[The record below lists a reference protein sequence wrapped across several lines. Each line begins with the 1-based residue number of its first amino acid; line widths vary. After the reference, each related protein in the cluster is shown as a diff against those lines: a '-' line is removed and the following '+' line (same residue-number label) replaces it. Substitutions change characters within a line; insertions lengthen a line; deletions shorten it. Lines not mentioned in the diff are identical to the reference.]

1 MSCRHLPE
9 FGRISARLAKAA
21 PVCSAGPTRRSAL
34 PAGTGRAIAGCKT
47 FSPVTVKATSPSA
60 TVLPDP
66 GRPAAVPFSRT
77 LANLLDTWFRIPG
90 TKQRIGFDPIIG
102 LIPGVGDAIAAV
114 LGGLI
119 LMEARQC
126 GAPGSVMRRMTAN
139 LLINAFVGAV
149 PLLGDLFSIW
159 YQSNARNYAIL
170 RTWQAGEKVPANPKT
185 KWLAG
190 GCIGL
195 LAVAI
200 GVGALAV
207 WLGRTLWHWLTS

>member
-1 MSCRHLPE
+1 M
-9 FGRISARLAKAA
+9 
-21 PVCSAGPTRRSAL
+21 
-34 PAGTGRAIAGCKT
+34 
-47 FSPVTVKATSPSA
+47 KATYPSA
-60 TVLPDP
+60 PATMREP
-66 GRPAAVPFSRT
+66 RAPAAVPFSRT
-77 LANLLDTWFRIPG
+77 LANILDTWFRIPG
-90 TKQRIGFDPIIG
+90 TRQRIGLDPVIG

-139 LLINAFVGAV
+139 LLINALVGAV

-159 YQSNARNYAIL
+159 YQSNARNYAML
-170 RTWQAGEKVPANPKT
+170 RAWQAGQHAPTNPKT

-195 LAVAI
+195 FAVAI

-207 WLGRTLWHWLTS
+207 WLGRTLWHWLAS